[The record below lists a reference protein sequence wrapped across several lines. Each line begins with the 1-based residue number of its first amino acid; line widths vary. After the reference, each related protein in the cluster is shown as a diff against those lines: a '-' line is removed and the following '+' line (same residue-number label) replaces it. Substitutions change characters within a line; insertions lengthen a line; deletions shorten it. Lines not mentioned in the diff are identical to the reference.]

1 MEEIGNDNIPET
13 SPNKRK
19 HNTVFLPTNSN
30 IIVKAQNTGQ
40 QLVATILTK
49 TSEASSSI
57 SGGSDGSMYKI
68 QNIRPLAKIFHSGSD
83 GSTSTSST
91 ETSSSIQSAELGF
104 MVTRPQNK
112 FFKIVD
118 GKPVHLNNLFSS
130 FPSSAFATLQ
140 QVTAVL
146 NNSQQVPTVINTSQQ
161 VPTVINTSQQVPTVI
176 NTSQQVPT
184 VINNSQHV
192 PVYLN
197 TSQQVPTAT
206 TNQQVSTVLNAN
218 QQVPVYLNTSQQVP
232 TVLNA
237 NQQVPVYLNN
247 SQPVPTINTSQQMH
261 AVLNNSQPVPVVH
274 SANQQ
279 VHAVLSNS
287 HQVPAC
293 LNNSQQVPV
302 YLNNSP
308 QVPVYLNNS
317 QQIPTVLHTSQQVHA
332 ENRVVH
338 IKPSSSNSSN
348 SDSSELNS
356 SKIKA
361 KESVVLGEHSTIIP
375 NAPQCS
381 PGISNFVNGS
391 LQSTKQKTLQ
401 SVGAVLDVTCRS
413 ISAEMYT
420 AMYKSGGQGRCI
432 KLGQEWLTPNEFE
445 RHAGAGAS
453 KKYLYSIKYLGQPL
467 KNLVDSGKLIPYKPK
482 LSAQMTPEKTSQI
495 TPPKTAQITLQ
506 RTAQITIPQSQ
517 NTAQITIPQI
527 QNTAQITPKKK
538 GRPKKTD
545 QITPKKTPQKSPQK
559 REQNPRTDI
568 HFPHLGQYSSMDELK
583 RDVCKKLNAI
593 AADGKRVEFSI
604 QFVEVES
611 AKPFLGE
618 DGEANSK
625 HQINPKP
632 GATAITIQTKDGRST
647 LLVLAL
653 NKWFQ
658 PNQLPEKEKLVR
670 ACEKQMKKPKVRGC
684 AISGKEVCNIA
695 RVSQPH

>member
-19 HNTVFLPTNSN
+19 HNTVFLPTKSN

-49 TSEASSSI
+49 TSEASSSS
-57 SGGSDGSMYKI
+57 SGDSDGSMYKI

-91 ETSSSIQSAELGF
+91 ETSSSIQSAELGC

-197 TSQQVPTAT
+197 TSQQVPT
-206 TNQQVSTVLNAN
+206 
-218 QQVPVYLNTSQQVP
+218 
-232 TVLNA
+232 VLNA

-287 HQVPAC
+287 HQVPVC

-684 AISGKEVCNIA
+684 AISGKEV
-695 RVSQPH
+695 

>member
-1 MEEIGNDNIPET
+1 MEETGNDNILET

-19 HNTVFLPTNSN
+19 HNTVFLPTKSN

-68 QNIRPLAKIFHSGSD
+68 QNVRPLAQIFHSGSD
-83 GSTSTSST
+83 GSTSASST
-91 ETSSSIQSAELGF
+91 ETTSIQSAELGC

-118 GKPVHLNNLFSS
+118 GKPVHLNNVNLFSS
-130 FPSSAFATLQ
+130 FPPSAFATLQ

-146 NNSQQVPTVINTSQQ
+146 NNSQQIPTVINTSQQ
-161 VPTVINTSQQVPTVI
+161 VPTIINTSQQVHAVT
-176 NTSQQVPT
+176 NTS
-184 VINNSQHV
+184 
-192 PVYLN
+192 
-197 TSQQVPTAT
+197 
-206 TNQQVSTVLNAN
+206 

-232 TVLNA
+232 TANTSQQVPTVLNA
-237 NQQVPVYLNN
+237 NQHVPVYLNN
-247 SQPVPTINTSQQMH
+247 SQQVCGVNTSQQMH
-261 AVLNNSQPVPVVH
+261 AVLNNSQQVPLVL

-279 VHAVLSNS
+279 VNAV
-287 HQVPAC
+287 

-302 YLNNSP
+302 YLNNSQ

-317 QQIPTVLHTSQQVHA
+317 HQVPVNLNNSQQVPVHLSDSQQVPVNLNNSKQIPTVLHTSQQVHA

-348 SDSSELNS
+348 LASSEANQ
-356 SKIKA
+356 SKIND
-361 KESVVLGEHSTIIP
+361 KESVVLSENSTTIP
-375 NAPQCS
+375 RVPQYS
-381 PGISNFVNGS
+381 PGIDNLINGS
-391 LQSTKQKTLQ
+391 LQ

-413 ISAEMYT
+413 TSAEMYT

-482 LSAQMTPEKTSQI
+482 MTAQI

-583 RDVCKKLNAI
+583 GDVFKKLNFI

-625 HQINPKP
+625 HRINPEP
-632 GATAITIQTKDGRST
+632 GATAITTRTKDGKAT
-647 LLVLAL
+647 LLLLAL

-658 PNQLPEKEKLVR
+658 PNQLPEKEELVR

-684 AISGKEVCNIA
+684 AISGKEVCNEA
-695 RVSQPH
+695 RVRKPHKHTCTDT